1 MTEAQ
6 MQALHDIWR
15 AEIAICRVRGAEA
28 RECGDALGRY
38 AAANRMTM
46 HAAAL
51 TILARG
57 PTARD
62 VDPLERRSMT

>member
-6 MQALHDIWR
+6 MQELHDIWR
-15 AEIAICRVRGAEA
+15 AEIVICRARGTEA
-28 RECGDALGRY
+28 RECDVALGRY
-38 AAANRMTM
+38 AAANHMTM

-57 PTARD
+57 PTSRD
-62 VDPLERRSMT
+62 VDPRAEA